1 MTTGEKIRVRRK
13 QLGLTVDDLA
23 AKLGKNRATIYRYES
38 DAIEMPAS
46 LLKPL
51 ADALD
56 TTPDDLMDWDAL
68 LANEAER
75 CELVREVLPRITDG
89 ISIEGGSQKYVLF
102 KAPAYGGE
110 IEQNLKAALLP
121 LYQLNL
127 SSQDGKIRT
136 IRILSELVSALDP
149 KAQEHLLSYAEYLD
163 TQQQR
168 KVGITVTH
176 PYQRE

>member
-1 MTTGEKIRVRRK
+1 MTTGEKIRVRRQ

-51 ADALD
+51 AEALD
-56 TTPDDLMDWDAL
+56 TTPDDLMDWDTL
-68 LANEAER
+68 LASESEHR
-75 CELVREVLPRITDG
+75 EMVREVLPRITDG
-89 ISIEGGSQKYVLF
+89 ISIEGGGQKYVLF
-102 KAPAYGGE
+102 KAPARSGE
-110 IEQNLKAALLP
+110 IECDLQAALLS

-127 SSQDGKIRT
+127 SNQSTKLRT
-136 IRILSELVSALDP
+136 IRILSELVSSFDP
-149 KAQEHLLSYAEYLD
+149 KTQEHLLSYAEFLD
-163 TQQQR
+163 AR
-168 KVGITVTH
+168 KQNQLGLHVTH

>member
-1 MTTGEKIRVRRK
+1 MTTGEKIRTRRK
-13 QLGLTVDDLA
+13 QLGMTVDDLA
-23 AKLGKNRATIYRYES
+23 AKLAKNRATIYRYES

-51 ADALD
+51 AEALD

-68 LANEAER
+68 LVSESER
-75 CELVREVLPRITDG
+75 REMVREVLPRITDG

-102 KAPAYGGE
+102 KAPARSGE
-110 IEQNLKAALLP
+110 IECDLQAALLS

-127 SSQDGKIRT
+127 SNQSAKLRT
-136 IRILSELVSALDP
+136 VRILSELVSSFDT
-149 KAQEHLLSYAEYLD
+149 KAQEHLLSYAEFLD
-163 TQQQR
+163 TQKQNQL
-168 KVGITVTH
+168 GIHVTH

>member
-1 MTTGEKIRVRRK
+1 MTTGEKIRTRRK

-51 ADALD
+51 AEALD
-56 TTPDDLMDWDAL
+56 TTPDDLMDWGTL
-68 LANEAER
+68 LASESER
-75 CELVREVLPRITDG
+75 REMVREVLPRITDG

-102 KAPAYGGE
+102 KAPARSGE
-110 IEQNLKAALLP
+110 IERDLKATLLS

-127 SSQDGKIRT
+127 SNQSTKLQT
-136 IRILSELVSALDP
+136 IRILSELVSSFDI
-149 KAQEHLLSYAEYLD
+149 KAQEHLLSYAEFLD
-163 TQQQR
+163 AR
-168 KVGITVTH
+168 K
-176 PYQRE
+176 